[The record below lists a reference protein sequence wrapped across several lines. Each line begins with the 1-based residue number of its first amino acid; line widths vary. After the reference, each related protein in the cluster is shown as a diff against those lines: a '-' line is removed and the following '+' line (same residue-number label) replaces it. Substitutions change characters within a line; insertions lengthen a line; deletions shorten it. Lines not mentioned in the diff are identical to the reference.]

1 MTRKTLLEKL
11 IILNRADKSGN
22 IAETC
27 RDFGISRISY
37 YHMKKTVGDYI
48 IASRTAKSTAG
59 DGEGDGEGDGDGEGN
74 GKGDGDVDSDALIA
88 HMALAY
94 PDLSNLEISKRLLK
108 EHDVQL
114 SHTTVRNKLVAM
126 QLNQSE
132 QRWRRLEEALKYGP
146 AGRELSV
153 RQRLFLQKYN
163 PCFGAYHSGVT
174 RPFERLN
181 LDVIKAGGGR
191 LCVAVDPASNY
202 AFALLL
208 PKMQR
213 KQFIDWLDAEVLSQ
227 ARAFALPVEVVA
239 TSDLKVFDENLDGD
253 TDYDLFRELLEK
265 HALKRVDSP
274 AAKPALDGSIQHVFD
289 YLKPVLS
296 ALAESP
302 AELQA
307 GGADKLARRLAHHN
321 REHRHPYYPSYG
333 LSPAAMVQYYRAH
346 GENWRGVKSLK
357 AHLRG
362 YISPL
367 QTLDAK
373 KPPPPQAKQ
382 VNSVYSSLVS
392 LFFK

>member
-1 MTRKTLLEKL
+1 MIRKTLLEKL

-48 IASRTAKSTAG
+48 IASRTAAPAAEAEA
-59 DGEGDGEGDGDGEGN
+59 D
-74 GKGDGDVDSDALIA
+74 DADTLIA
-88 HMALAY
+88 RMALAY
-94 PDLSNLEISKRLLK
+94 PDLSNLEISKKLLK
-108 EHDVQL
+108 DHGVQL
-114 SHTTVRNKLVAM
+114 SHTTVRNKLVAL

-132 QRWRRLEEALKYGP
+132 QRWRRLEEELKYGA
-146 AGRELSV
+146 AGQTVSV

-163 PCFGAYHSGVT
+163 PCFSAYHSALR
-174 RPFERLN
+174 RPFARLN
-181 LDVIKAGGGR
+181 LDVVKTGGGR
-191 LCVAVDPASNY
+191 LGLAVDPASNY

-208 PKMQR
+208 PKMDR
-213 KQFIDWLDAEVLSQ
+213 RRLNDWLDAEVFAQ
-227 ARAFALPVEVVA
+227 AAAFELPVETVA
-239 TSDLKVFDENLDGD
+239 TSDLKVFDENLDGA
-253 TDYDLFRELLEK
+253 TDYDAFRELLEK
-265 HALKRVDSP
+265 HAIKRVDS
-274 AAKPALDGSIQHVFD
+274 AAVKPALDGSIQHVYD
-289 YLKPVLS
+289 YLRAPLD
-296 ALAESP
+296 ALAASP
-302 AELQA
+302 PEPAA
-307 GGADKLARRLAHHN
+307 AKLAQHLRAYN

-333 LSPAAMVQYYRAH
+333 LSPAAMVQYYRGH

-362 YISPL
+362 YISPM

-373 KPPPPQAKQ
+373 KPAPAHQKQ